1 MSQLQTGMEIAM
13 AGLRA
18 KHKADRHQRIVEAAA
33 RLFRTMGYDTVKME
47 AIAAAADVS
56 IGTIY
61 NYYKNKGDLLVAI
74 VSMEV
79 HEVLAA
85 GERVI
90 ADPPRNAEKAVA
102 KLIANYIEH
111 SLVYLSKEM
120 WRLAMAITTQQP
132 DSPFGITYGEL
143 DEALARQTSKLVRKL
158 QTLGLVQVGVD
169 AQAIGEMIF
178 NNTNMM
184 FTIFVKREEMSV
196 ADLLARI
203 RRQNRTL
210 VRSITA

>member
-1 MSQLQTGMEIAM
+1 M

-33 RLFRTMGYDTVKME
+33 RLFRTQGYDTVKME
-47 AIAAAADVS
+47 AIAAAAEVS

-90 ADPPRNAEKAVA
+90 ADPPRNAEKAVVT
-102 KLIANYIEH
+102 LIANYIEH

-120 WRLAMAITTQQP
+120 WRQAMAITTQQP

-178 NNTNMM
+178 NNVNMM
-184 FTIFVKREEMSV
+184 FTIFVKHEAMTV
-196 ADLLARI
+196 AELLARI

-210 VRSITA
+210 VKAITV

>member
-1 MSQLQTGMEIAM
+1 M

-33 RLFRTMGYDTVKME
+33 KLFRTQGYDTVKME

-111 SLVYLSKEM
+111 ALVYLSKEM
-120 WRLAMAITTQQP
+120 WRQAMAITTQQP
-132 DSPFGITYGEL
+132 DSPSGVAYNEL
-143 DEALARQTSKLVRKL
+143 DEALARQTAKLIKKL
-158 QTLGLVQVGVD
+158 QTLGLAQVGVD

-184 FTIFVKREEMSV
+184 FTIFVKQEAMSV
-196 ADLLARI
+196 ATLLARI

-210 VRSITA
+210 VQAIAA

>member
-1 MSQLQTGMEIAM
+1 M

-18 KHKADRHQRIVEAAA
+18 KHKADRHQRIIEAAA

-120 WRLAMAITTQQP
+120 WRQAMAITTQQP
-132 DSPFGITYGEL
+132 DSPFGVAYGEL
-143 DEALARQTSKLVRKL
+143 DEALARQTSKLVKKL

-184 FTIFVKREEMSV
+184 FTVFVKREEMSV

-210 VRSITA
+210 VKAITAA

>member
-1 MSQLQTGMEIAM
+1 M

-33 RLFRTMGYDTVKME
+33 RLFRAQGYDTVKME

-90 ADPPRNAEKAVA
+90 GDPPRNPEKAVA

-111 SLVYLSKEM
+111 ALVYLSKEM
-120 WRLAMAITTQQP
+120 WRQAMAITTQQP
-132 DSPFGITYGEL
+132 DSPCGVAYNAL
-143 DEALARQTSKLVRKL
+143 DEALARQTAKLIRKL
-158 QTLGLVQVGVD
+158 QTLGLVRVGVD
-169 AQAIGEMIF
+169 AQAIGELIF
-178 NNTNMM
+178 NNLNMM
-184 FTIFVKREEMSV
+184 FTIFVKQEAMSV
-196 ADLLARI
+196 GTLLARI

-210 VRSITA
+210 VQAIAA

>member
-1 MSQLQTGMEIAM
+1 M

-33 RLFRTMGYDTVKME
+33 RLFRTQGYDTVKME
-47 AIAAAADVS
+47 AIAAAAEVS

-102 KLIANYIEH
+102 KLISNYIEH
-111 SLVYLSKEM
+111 ALVYLSKEM
-120 WRLAMAITTQQP
+120 WRQAMAITTQQP
-132 DSPFGITYGEL
+132 DSPSGVAYNEL
-143 DEALARQTSKLVRKL
+143 DEALARQTAKLIRKL
-158 QTLGLVQVGVD
+158 QTLGLMQVGLD

-184 FTIFVKREEMSV
+184 FTIFVKQEAMSV
-196 ADLLARI
+196 TSLLARI

-210 VRSITA
+210 VQAIAA

>member
-1 MSQLQTGMEIAM
+1 M

-18 KHKADRHQRIVEAAA
+18 KHKADRDQRIVEAAA
-33 RLFRTMGYDTVKME
+33 RLFRTQGYDTVKME
-47 AIAAAADVS
+47 AIAAAAEVS

-102 KLIANYIEH
+102 KLISNYIEH
-111 SLVYLSKEM
+111 ALVYLSKEM
-120 WRLAMAITTQQP
+120 WRQAMAITTQQP
-132 DSPFGITYGEL
+132 DSPSGVAYNEL
-143 DEALARQTSKLVRKL
+143 DEALARQTAKLIRKL
-158 QTLGLVQVGVD
+158 QTLGLMQVGLD

-184 FTIFVKREEMSV
+184 FTIFVKQEAMSV
-196 ADLLARI
+196 TTLLARI

-210 VRSITA
+210 VQAIAA

>member
-1 MSQLQTGMEIAM
+1 M

-33 RLFRTMGYDTVKME
+33 RLFRTQGYDTVKME
-47 AIAAAADVS
+47 AIAAAAEVS

-90 ADPPRNAEKAVA
+90 ADPPRHAEKAVA

-111 SLVYLSKEM
+111 ALVYLSKEM
-120 WRLAMAITTQQP
+120 WRQAMAITTQQP
-132 DSPFGITYGEL
+132 DSPSGVAYNEL
-143 DEALARQTSKLVRKL
+143 DEALARQTAKLIKKL
-158 QTLGLVQVGVD
+158 QTLGLVRVGVD

-184 FTIFVKREEMSV
+184 FTIFVKQEEMTVSE
-196 ADLLARI
+196 LLARI
-203 RRQNRTL
+203 R
-210 VRSITA
+210 